1 MQTWDVVI
9 VGAGSAGLTLAL
21 LLAQGDHSQQLKIQ
35 VLDQGPV
42 PEPDPVPEPTPE
54 TQPANFAR
62 VSALNLASKRL
73 LTTLGVWPHLSA
85 NPAYQQMDVWEADSF
100 ARISFDAQSLGLP
113 ALGFIVDNEQ
123 LRQQLYARVL
133 QLPQISCRF
142 GVKITNINSS
152 AEQNLLQLQDGQ
164 MLLAKLLVGADG
176 ANSFVRQQLQMPIAF
191 WDYEQHA
198 VVATIKTAEPHQQTA
213 RQVFLPTGPL
223 ALLPLADP
231 HLCSIVWS
239 TTPEQAANLLAA
251 DPISFNQQ
259 LTAACN
265 AVLGMAEL
273 VSEAAVYPLRMR
285 YAKQWFTQQAV
296 LVADAAHTIHPLAGQ
311 GMNLGLMDVAA
322 LAELI
327 NQQLGQNLPLVDAR
341 MLRTYERWRKSE
353 AQQMI
358 TAMELFKRGFGSSLP
373 LAKLVRAV
381 GMKLTNQMPVLKQK
395 IMAAALGN
403 SGDLPAIARPEV
415 NPL

>member
-1 MQTWDVVI
+1 MQTFDVVI

-21 LLAQGDHSQQLKIQ
+21 LLATGEHSKHLSIQLLDHGAPPLPQA
-35 VLDQGPV
+35 
-42 PEPDPVPEPTPE
+42 
-54 TQPANFAR
+54 ANFQR

-73 LTTLGVWPHLSA
+73 LDKLGVWPQLTA
-85 NPAYQQMDVWEADSF
+85 NPAYQRMDVWEADSF
-100 ARISFDAQSLGLP
+100 ARIQFDAAELGQN
-113 ALGFIVDNEQ
+113 ALGYIVDNEQ
-123 LRQQLYARVL
+123 LRQQLFARVQ
-133 QLPQISCRF
+133 QLPQINCRF
-142 GVKITNINSS
+142 AVKIKEINAA
-152 AEQNLLQLQDGQ
+152 AEQNLLQLHDGQ
-164 MLLAKLLVGADG
+164 MVLGKLLVGADG
-176 ANSFVRQQLQMPIAF
+176 AQSLVRQQLQLPIAF

-198 VVATIKTAEPHQQTA
+198 LVATIRTREPHQQTA

-239 TTPEQAANLLAA
+239 TSPDQAAALLAA
-251 DPISFNQQ
+251 DAQSFSQQ

-265 AVLGMAEL
+265 AVLGL
-273 VSEAAVYPLRMR
+273 VESVGEKAVYPLTMR
-285 YAKQWFTQQAV
+285 YAKQWFASQAV

-327 NQQLGQNLPLVDAR
+327 NLQLARELPLVEHR
-341 MLRTYERWRKSE
+341 MLRQYERWRKSE

-358 TAMELFKRGFGSSLP
+358 AAMELFKRGFGSPRKLP
-373 LAKLVRAV
+373 KLVRAV
-381 GMKLTNQMPVLKQK
+381 GMNLTDQLPFLKEK

-403 SGDLPAIARPEV
+403 TGDLPQLARPE
-415 NPL
+415 LIKG

>member
-1 MQTWDVVI
+1 MQTSDVVI
-9 VGAGSAGLTLAL
+9 VGGGSAGLTLAL
-21 LLAQGDHSQQLKIQ
+21 LLATGEHSQHLSIQL
-35 VLDQGPV
+35 LDQGPA
-42 PEPDPVPEPTPE
+42 PLP
-54 TQPANFAR
+54 QQAHFQR

-73 LTTLGVWPHLSA
+73 LEKLAVWPQLTA
-85 NPAYQQMDVWEADSF
+85 NPAYQRMEVWEADSF
-100 ARISFDAQSLGLP
+100 ARIQFDAAELGHD

-123 LRQQLYARVL
+123 LRQQLYARVQ
-133 QLPQISCRF
+133 QLPQINCRF
-142 GVKITNINSS
+142 AVKIKEIN
-152 AEQNLLQLQDGQ
+152 AGDEQNLLQLADGQ

-176 ANSFVRQQLQMPIAF
+176 ANSFVRQQLQLPIAF

-198 VVATIKTAEPHQQTA
+198 LVATIRTVESHQQTA

-239 TTPEQAANLLAA
+239 TSPEQAATLLAL
-251 DPISFNQQ
+251 DTPSFNQQ
-259 LTAACN
+259 LTAASN
-265 AVLGMAEL
+265 AVLGVAEL
-273 VSEAAVYPLRMR
+273 VGDRAVYPLTMR
-285 YAKQWFTQQAV
+285 YAKQWFRQQTV

-327 NQQLGQNLPLVDAR
+327 NRQLAGHLPLAEHR
-341 MLRTYERWRKSE
+341 MLRQYERWRKSE

-358 TAMELFKRGFGSSLP
+358 AAMELFKRGFGSQLKLP
-373 LAKLVRAV
+373 KLVRAV
-381 GMKLTNQMPVLKQK
+381 GMNLTNQLPLLKEK

-403 SGDLPAIARPEV
+403 SGDLPQLARPDV
-415 NPL
+415 IKL

>member
-1 MQTWDVVI
+1 MQTSDVVI
-9 VGAGSAGLTLAL
+9 VGGGSAGLTLAL
-21 LLAQGDHSQQLKIQ
+21 LLATGEHSQHLTIQL
-35 VLDQGPV
+35 LDQGA
-42 PEPDPVPEPTPE
+42 EPSP
-54 TQPANFAR
+54 QPAHFQR

-73 LTTLGVWPHLSA
+73 LEKLAVWPQLTA
-85 NPAYQQMDVWEADSF
+85 NPAYQQMEVWEADSF
-100 ARISFDAQSLGLP
+100 ARIQFDAAELNHD

-123 LRQQLYARVL
+123 LRQQLYARVQ

-142 GVKITNINSS
+142 AVKIKEIN
-152 AEQNLLQLQDGQ
+152 AGDDQNLIQLQDGH

-176 ANSFVRQQLQMPIAF
+176 ANSFVRQQLQLPIAF

-198 VVATIKTAEPHQQTA
+198 LVATIRTVEPHQQTA

-239 TTPEQAANLLAA
+239 TSPQQAAALLAVDA
-251 DPISFNQQ
+251 ASFNQQ

-273 VSEAAVYPLRMR
+273 ASDRAVYPLTMR
-285 YAKQWFTQQAV
+285 YAKQWFRQQAV

-327 NQQLGQNLPLVDAR
+327 NHQLAKQLPLTEHR
-341 MLRTYERWRKSE
+341 MLRQYERWRKSE

-358 TAMELFKRGFGSSLP
+358 AAMELFKRGFGSQLKLP
-373 LAKLVRAV
+373 KLVRAV
-381 GMKLTNQMPVLKQK
+381 GMNLTNQLPLLKEK

-403 SGDLPAIARPEV
+403 SGDLPQLARPDV
-415 NPL
+415 IKL